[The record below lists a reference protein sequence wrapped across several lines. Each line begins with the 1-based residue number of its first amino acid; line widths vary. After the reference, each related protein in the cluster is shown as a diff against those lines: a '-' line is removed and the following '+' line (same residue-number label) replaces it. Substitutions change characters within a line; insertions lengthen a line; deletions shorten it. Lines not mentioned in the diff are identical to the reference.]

1 MKTLLTFALAMS
13 MFLTGFAEP
22 TNELAALSSVS
33 FNAQNA
39 KVTLL
44 EGIGRVKISVK
55 AANGQILSCTS
66 HKVRENVVLP
76 LNLEALPAGKYVI
89 RIETKDSKID
99 YDVETVAKK
108 AKDFGFKA
116 NVKALDNKFVK
127 VSVYEML
134 EEGGVTVKVFDSG
147 HRLVFKENVEGG
159 PFARKYEFKN
169 LYTKGLYFTISDKKG
184 NIQIYYI

>member
-13 MFLTGFAEP
+13 MFLTAFAEP

-55 AANGQILSCTS
+55 DANGLTLSCHS
-66 HKVRENVVLP
+66 YKIRENVVLP
-76 LNLEALPAGKYVI
+76 INLESMPAGKYVI

-99 YDVETVAKK
+99 YDVETTAKK
-108 AKDFGFKA
+108 ANEYGFKA
-116 NVKALDNKFVK
+116 NVKPLGDRFVK
-127 VSVYEML
+127 VSVYEMQ
-134 EEGGVTVKVFDSG
+134 EEGDLTIKVYDKS
-147 HRLVFKENVEGG
+147 HHLVFKEVLTGG

-184 NIQIYYI
+184 NSQIYYM